1 MAAVRAE
8 LMYRDGQR
16 EKLSVKVENNLNSL
30 INGIQELN
38 VNVSRILSELV
49 EREKVGGV
57 CAEGELCEEE
67 DDSDEDDEPEEPPK
81 SEVQPPAKRCKT

>member
-49 EREKVGGV
+49 EREK
-57 CAEGELCEEE
+57 EEE

-81 SEVQPPAKRCKT
+81 S

>member
-57 CAEGELCEEE
+57 CAEGEEE